1 MKELNLPNVTLMV
14 SVTSWFIQF
23 GAQLFALIVVARTV
37 AQAPPRSFAMLQGEY
52 GYNSSVFWETVPLIT
67 FVTLLIALVSNWK
80 TRRRNLLLLALAM
93 FIIAGLMAGILL
105 EPIFDE
111 LKATGYRDEIDP
123 IMQARAATWYAL
135 DWAVWSLGFV
145 AGSSLLLALIRP
157 PTRSRELSVHDSQH
171 AT

>member
-1 MKELNLPNVTLMV
+1 
-14 SVTSWFIQF
+14 
-23 GAQLFALIVVARTV
+23 
-37 AQAPPRSFAMLQGEY
+37 
-52 GYNSSVFWETVPLIT
+52 
-67 FVTLLIALVSNWK
+67 
-80 TRRRNLLLLALAM
+80 M

-145 AGSSLLLALIRP
+145 AGTSLLLALIRP
-157 PTRSRELSVHDSQH
+157 PTSSRELSADNDHH